1 MGTLCKVGGSY
12 CMYALMNGSF
22 FDIFWV
28 FVVLVSMKPT
38 KTYNLKIVYWDLV
51 LAYYENVYV

>member
-1 MGTLCKVGGSY
+1 
-12 CMYALMNGSF
+12 MYALMNGSF